1 MRFCPHCDTFTERP
15 NSNAGKL
22 FGALAGLAAAQ
33 IPVAARMQLGL
44 GVSAFVIGLLIDNTV
59 SRICPAC
66 GALLK
71 QLILR

>member
-15 NSNAGKL
+15 NADAGKL
-22 FGALAGLAAAQ
+22 FGALAGLAATR
-33 IPVAARMQLGL
+33 IPSTTRMQLGL
-44 GVSAFVIGLLIDNTV
+44 AASAFVIGLLIDNTL

-66 GALLK
+66 EALLK